1 MSKTH
6 YDTLGI
12 SRDASEKEIKQAFRA
27 MSMKYHPD
35 KVVSKDAEEQEQATN
50 KMQKINEAYEIL
62 SDESSKQMYNMEL
75 DGGSHGGPFPG
86 GPFRGGPF
94 PGGGMQFMHMGG
106 PGGVQFMNM
115 GGQMPPDIGN
125 IFEMLFSNN
134 GMPNV
139 FTHMRGPPPAIS
151 KTIEITLAQAYTGCS
166 VPFEIERWVQQGD
179 LKITETETI
188 TLNIPAGVDTNVNL
202 CINGKGNAFSDA
214 LRGDVNLT
222 IQITNNTLFQR
233 KGNDLH
239 FKKQITLKEALCGF
253 QSQFVHLN
261 GKTMVLNNTSTIIFN
276 GAKKNIIGLGMT
288 PEGSLIIEFDVVF
301 PTELTQEQ
309 KDALTNIL

>member
-35 KVVSKDAEEQEQATN
+35 KVVSKDADEQEQATN
-50 KMQKINEAYEIL
+50 KMQEINEAYEIL
-62 SDESSKQMYNMEL
+62 SDKSSKQMYNMEL
-75 DGGSHGGPFPG
+75 DGGARGGPFPG
-86 GPFRGGPF
+86 GPFPGGPF

-106 PGGVQFMNM
+106 PGVVQFMNM
-115 GGQMPPDIGN
+115 GGQMPHDIGN

-134 GMPNV
+134 GMPNG

-188 TLNIPAGVDTNVNL
+188 TLNIPAGVADTNL

-214 LRGDVNLT
+214 LRGDVKIT
-222 IQITNNTLFQR
+222 IQIVNNTPFQR
-233 KGNDLH
+233 NGNDLH

-253 QSQFVHLN
+253 QFQFVHLN

-288 PEGSLIIEFDVVF
+288 TEGSLIIEFDVVF